1 MKSIIPSSISRII
14 ILVGITGAIMAGC
27 ALLKVQFR
35 HSVDRQEGTMAMEGL
50 SEEVIVR
57 RDDLGIPYIEAK
69 NEDDLSLASGYAM
82 ASDRLWQM
90 TIMKMAA
97 QGRLSELL
105 GKDMLPVDI
114 YLRTLGIKSA
124 AEHIYE
130 VMTPELR
137 TPSIKFA
144 EGVNA
149 YISAHRNKLPMEF
162 VLAGIDPPP
171 WQPQDSIYII
181 GIANLGLSDN
191 LNEELAFLAAAEKVG
206 LEKAVW
212 LFPIYPDEDLAFEEA
227 RKLKGINLSGASS
240 LYEKWDAAQRTIAGL
255 VGRGGPASNN
265 MAIAGT
271 RTQSGYPIVENDT
284 HLDLTIPSMW
294 MIMHLKS
301 PQYDAA
307 GVMFPG
313 VPLVNL
319 GFNGRVAWGATMVM
333 ADTQDI
339 FLERLRTED
348 GKTCYEYMGKCVP
361 VIEREEIFNIN
372 GSAPQ
377 TRIIKS
383 TIHGPLLNEALKEVT
398 SPIASP
404 IVPVSTSSPYGLAL
418 RWTMSD
424 GDKGPTGL
432 YSIGIAGNIK
442 EARKAFSFLDIM
454 YLNMV
459 YADKESIAWQAT
471 GNYPRRKKGLGLF
484 PSPGWNGEYDWD
496 GYLPFSEQPFS
507 INPHEGIIVTANN
520 RTMPKG
526 VSSRYGSAWIGPDRA
541 ERIRQL
547 LDGKTSVTY
556 RDVMEIQADQRS
568 LMAVKAQKVLFEG
581 RLAEEVAA
589 KSKKEALLALDLIN
603 PKLFDAVMGPGSAS
617 AAVMGAFFHFLTRN
631 IFLDELGP
639 EEGSMWRAF
648 LQTNTLSYSAPED
661 YLLGRDESPFWDNI
675 ETPEK
680 ETKADILAK
689 SLYDAYKLCEERMG
703 PEPEKWQWGVLHA
716 YRWVSDISREASFLS
731 PVFDRGP
738 IPAGGDMHTVNIAGF
753 TWGEDF
759 NVWLIP
765 AMRLVVDFGLEEPAF
780 LVVSSGQSGNPAS
793 EHYDDMIPIWVDV
806 KNHPL
811 PFKRENILSQYK
823 HALVLKPKR

>member
-1 MKSIIPSSISRII
+1 MA
-14 ILVGITGAIMAGC
+14 GAILAGC
-27 ALLKVQFR
+27 AFIKIAFR
-35 HSVDRQEGTMAMEGL
+35 HSVDRQEGTIVLKGL
-50 SEEVIVR
+50 SEEAIVR

-69 NEDDLSLASGYAM
+69 NEDDLSLATGYAM

-124 AEHIYE
+124 ADHIYS

-137 TPSIKFA
+137 NPSIKFA

-149 YISAHRNKLPMEF
+149 YISAHRNNLPMEF
-162 VLAGIDPPP
+162 VLAGIEPPP
-171 WQPQDSIYII
+171 WQAEDSIYII

-191 LNEELAFLAAAEKVG
+191 LNEELAFLVAAERVG
-206 LEKAVW
+206 LDKAVW

-227 RKLKGINLSGASS
+227 RKLQGINFTGASS
-240 LYEKWDAAQRTIAGL
+240 LYEKWETARGTIAGVL
-255 VGRGGPASNN
+255 GRGAPASNN
-265 MAIAGT
+265 LAIAGS
-271 RTQSGYPIVENDT
+271 RTQAGHPIVANDT
-284 HLDLTIPSMW
+284 HLDLSIPSMW

-319 GFNGRVAWGATMVM
+319 GFNGKVAWGATMVM

-339 FLERLRTED
+339 FLEKLRTED
-348 GKTCYEYMGKCVP
+348 GKTCYEFKGECVP
-361 VIEREEIFNIN
+361 VSEREETFAIN

-377 TRIIKS
+377 TRVIKS
-383 TIHGPLLNEALKEVT
+383 TIHGPLLNEALKGVT
-398 SPIASP
+398 SSIDSP
-404 IVPVSTSSPYGLAL
+404 IVPVSASSTYGLAL
-418 RWTMSD
+418 RWTMAD
-424 GDKGPTGL
+424 GESGPLGL

-442 EARKAFSFLDIM
+442 EARKALSYLDII
-454 YLNMV
+454 YLNIV
-459 YADKESIAWQAT
+459 YGDRDNIAWQAT
-471 GNYPRRKKGLGLF
+471 GIFPRRKKGLGLF
-484 PSPGWNGEYDWD
+484 PSPGWNGEFDWD

-507 INPHEGIIVTANN
+507 INPSEGILVTANN
-520 RTMPKG
+520 RTMPRG
-526 VSSRYGSAWIGPDRA
+526 ESSRYSSAWFGPDRA

-547 LDGKTSVTY
+547 LHGKNKATY
-556 RDVMEIQADQRS
+556 KDVMAIQADQRS

-581 RLAEEVAA
+581 RLAEEVAY
-589 KSKKEALLALDLIN
+589 KSKKEALIALDLIN
-603 PKLFDAVMGPGSAS
+603 PKQFDAVMNASSAS
-617 AAVMGAFFHFLTRN
+617 AAVMGTFFHFLARN

-639 EEGSMWRAF
+639 EDGSIWRAF
-648 LQTNTLSYSAPED
+648 LQINTLSYSAPED
-661 YLLGRDESPFWDNI
+661 HLLGREESPFWDNVA
-675 ETPEK
+675 TPEK
-680 ETKADILAK
+680 ESKADILAQ
-689 SLYDAYKLCEERMG
+689 SLYDAYKLCEEKMG
-703 PEPEKWQWGVLHA
+703 PDTGKWQWGKLHA
-716 YRWVSDISREASFLS
+716 YRWVSDISKEVPFLS
-731 PVFDRGP
+731 PIFDRGP
-738 IPAGGDMHTVNIAGF
+738 IPAGGDLHTVNMAGY
-753 TWGEDF
+753 TWGKDL

-793 EHYDDMIPIWVDV
+793 AHYDDMIPIWVDV

-811 PFKRENILSQYK
+811 PFKRENILSQYT
-823 HALVLKPKR
+823 HTLILRPKR